1 LFIGWV
7 VFITTLSLFSL
18 GEVSMPSIDIPH
30 MDKLVHFTFY
40 AGFTALGCLSFRELD
55 RRNTPLKKVIVK
67 IILYAI
73 VYGTIIE
80 VLQGVATV
88 DRDPDVLDVL
98 ANSLGALF
106 GGFAVKFVFTGK
118 APLK

>member
-1 LFIGWV
+1 
-7 VFITTLSLFSL
+7 
-18 GEVSMPSIDIPH
+18 
-30 MDKLVHFTFY
+30 
-40 AGFTALGCLSFRELD
+40 
-55 RRNTPLKKVIVK
+55 VK